1 MLLQTSPMFYSFSLC
16 PGGQTLKQ
24 QTCYIWSLWCFDEI
38 AHTPSLFSTSFST
51 VSYSPDDCAPSVS
64 TTLGY
69 RALAS
74 EESVHLCQAT
84 WCGCGRGRR
93 QPSSCASEWPSLWV
107 TPPRELLLTASL
119 FLCLVVAPMEPP
131 AVTMPGGSV
140 CLIPLPNTKRG
151 VRGEKI
157 NSSLNKF
164 VKSASKGFNICFGTA
179 VRLTWPWECDAS
191 PDKLHACRWGRRC
204 CYCLTLDWKIS
215 HGSQCKSIGRCL
227 TVWGWSV
234 CTIKTELENLFL
246 KHKETICTYLCRF
259 HPMFGVKSISL
270 QVYMY
275 ISL

>member
-24 QTCYIWSLWCFDEI
+24 QTWYIWSLWCFDKI

-51 VSYSPDDCAPSVS
+51 VSFSPDDCAPSVS

-74 EESVHLCQAT
+74 EECVHLCQAT

-107 TPPRELLLTASL
+107 TPPRERLLTASL
-119 FLCLVVAPMEPP
+119 FLCLIVAPMEPP

-151 VRGEKI
+151 VRGVKI

-164 VKSASKGFNICFGTA
+164 VKSASKGVQHLLWHSCRRDMTLRMWRITWQIA
-179 VRLTWPWECDAS
+179 RMLLRKKVLLLSDSWLKDRSWLTRHTNHNAN
-191 PDKLHACRWGRRC
+191 
-204 CYCLTLDWKIS
+204 
-215 HGSQCKSIGRCL
+215 Q
-227 TVWGWSV
+227 
-234 CTIKTELENLFL
+234 
-246 KHKETICTYLCRF
+246 
-259 HPMFGVKSISL
+259 
-270 QVYMY
+270 
-275 ISL
+275 